1 MPNKSMTPKSSGY
14 GCGGKVHKK
23 NKGGK
28 VKNKKSKY
36 LKGGSMK
43 LSKTSPPLGNNPQ
56 AGQENRK
63 PPKRKPPEP
72 REPITKVELK
82 KRRLGYSGYNKGG
95 ATCCSN
101 LADKAEMYRQRR
113 K

>member
-1 MPNKSMTPKSSGY
+1 MPNKSMIGKSTKY

-28 VKNKKSKY
+28 
-36 LKGGSMK
+36 MK
-43 LSKTSPPLGNNPQ
+43 LTKTTPPLGNNPQ

-72 REPITKVELK
+72 REPITKVKLK

-101 LADKAEMYRQRR
+101 LADKAAMYRGE
-113 K
+113 KV